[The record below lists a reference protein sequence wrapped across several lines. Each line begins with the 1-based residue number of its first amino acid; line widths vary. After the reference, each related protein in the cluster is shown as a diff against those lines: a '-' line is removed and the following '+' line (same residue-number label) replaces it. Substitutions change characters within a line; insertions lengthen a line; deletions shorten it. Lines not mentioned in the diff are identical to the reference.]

1 MSIEIRS
8 LSFAYGDQQVLRD
21 VSFTAQS
28 GEFLSVLG
36 PNGVGK
42 STLFRCILGLL
53 RGYSGSILVDGA
65 NTRSLKA
72 VKLARRIAYIPQSHY
87 PSFNYS
93 VFDMVLMGTT
103 SKVALL
109 SSPKA
114 EQREAALQALER
126 VGIVHL
132 AEKGYTN
139 ISGGERQLV
148 LIARAL
154 AQQARVLILDE
165 PTANLDYGN
174 QLRVMEQVRTLT
186 DSGYTVVQSTHNP
199 EQAFLFS
206 HQVVAMKDGGVL
218 AQGPPNR
225 VVTEELM
232 ETLYGADIRVCSLYD
247 DRVRVCVPKSILP
260 AEEAAEHIDHI

>member
-1 MSIEIRS
+1 MSIEVQA
-8 LSFAYGDQQVLRD
+8 LSFAYGEQQVLRD
-21 VSFTAQS
+21 VSFTAET

-53 RGYSGSILVDGA
+53 RGYEGSIRVNGA
-65 NTRSLKA
+65 DTRHMKA
-72 VKLARRIAYIPQSHY
+72 SQLARSIAYIPQSHY

-103 SKVALL
+103 SKVSFL
-109 SSPKA
+109 SSPK
-114 EQREAALQALER
+114 ERQRREAMGALER
-126 VGIVHL
+126 VGISHL

-154 AQQARVLILDE
+154 AQEAKVLILDE

-174 QLRVMEQVRTLT
+174 QLRVMEQVRALAE
-186 DSGYTVVQSTHNP
+186 SGYTVVQSTHNP

-206 HQVVAMKDGGVL
+206 HKVVAMKDGGIL
-218 AQGPPNR
+218 AVGSPTQ
-225 VVTEELM
+225 VVTEKLM
-232 ETLYGADIRVCSLYD
+232 EELYGASIRVCSLFE

-260 AEEAAEHIDHI
+260 K